1 MPHDVTDLALADE
14 GRLRIEWADRHM
26 PVLRD
31 IRARFEKERP
41 LEGLKVAAC
50 LHVTTETANLMRTL
64 KAGGASV
71 VLCASNPLSTQDDT
85 AAALVQ
91 HYGID
96 TFARRGVDTDGYYA
110 HLESAL
116 DTRPNIT
123 MDDGCDLVTLLH
135 TKRRE
140 QLAEIRAGTEET
152 TTGVIRLRQMERE
165 GALAYPIIAVNDTP
179 TKHLFDNRYGTGQST
194 IDGIL
199 RATNLLLAGTTFVVA
214 GFGYCG
220 KGLAMRARGLGAK
233 VVVTEVDPIRALE
246 AAMEGF
252 KVAPMAQAAREAD
265 VIVSV
270 TGDRDVMRREHFEVM
285 KDGVVIANSGHFDV
299 EIDKGALADLATSV
313 VRVRENVEE
322 FTLEDGRRINLIAEG
337 RLVNLGAA
345 EGHPAAVMDMS
356 FADQSLSLEW
366 LSRRHDLE
374 VRVHDVPAEI
384 DAEVARVKLATMNI
398 EIDTL
403 TDAQESYLH
412 SWTEGTNRAGRT
424 RRIHRGGPR
433 ALPGAF
439 LGTRGG
445 QQRPDPGLSPPVGQ
459 RRRPGQIVPTAFHS
473 RRRRGQPL
481 ALLIRRGHALQI
493 DLRGDPGRWGWAQS
507 GRQRVG
513 QLQGQGRAW
522 AWREARGPQQEGPH
536 RLVLLVADPARV
548 EGGDVVLQ
556 PGRGAK
562 LTGAGEQGRCARAA
576 PVPATRSPSRWLS
589 LVNRMN
595 TTARKPPG

>member
-1 MPHDVTDLALADE
+1 LPYDVTDLALADE

-50 LHVTTETANLMRTL
+50 LHVTTETANLMRTI

-85 AAALVQ
+85 AAALVE

-96 TFARRGVDTDGYYA
+96 TFARRGVDTEGYYR
-110 HLESAL
+110 HLEAAL
-116 DTRPNIT
+116 ATRPNIT

-135 TKRRE
+135 TKRRD
-140 QLAEIRAGTEET
+140 QLPEVRAGTEET

-179 TKHLFDNRYGTGQST
+179 TKHLFDNRFGTGQST

-233 VVVTEVDPIRALE
+233 VTVTEVDPIRALE

-270 TGDRDVMRREHFEVM
+270 TGDRDVLRREHFEVM
-285 KDGVVIANSGHFDV
+285 KDGVV
-299 EIDKGALADLATSV
+299 LATSV

-322 FTLEDGRRINLIAEG
+322 FTLEDGRRLNLVAEG

-366 LSRRHDLE
+366 LSRQQDLE
-374 VRVHDVPAEI
+374 VRVHDVPPEI
-384 DAEVARVKLATMNI
+384 DTEVARVKLATMDI

-412 SWTEGTNRAGRT
+412 SWTEGT
-424 RRIHRGGPR
+424 
-433 ALPGAF
+433 
-439 LGTRGG
+439 
-445 QQRPDPGLSPPVGQ
+445 
-459 RRRPGQIVPTAFHS
+459 
-473 RRRRGQPL
+473 
-481 ALLIRRGHALQI
+481 
-493 DLRGDPGRWGWAQS
+493 
-507 GRQRVG
+507 
-513 QLQGQGRAW
+513 
-522 AWREARGPQQEGPH
+522 
-536 RLVLLVADPARV
+536 
-548 EGGDVVLQ
+548 
-556 PGRGAK
+556 
-562 LTGAGEQGRCARAA
+562 
-576 PVPATRSPSRWLS
+576 
-589 LVNRMN
+589 
-595 TTARKPPG
+595 